1 MEEKLPEIHTEEVHD
16 ILSKPPSGIIR
27 NGIMLIG
34 IVVVLLLVGS
44 WFVKYPDKVSATIAV
59 SSSNVP
65 ASLVAK
71 SSGKITHLFVTNNQA
86 VSEGEILAVIE
97 NNAEYTHV
105 LLLDSL
111 ISFFDVEDD
120 TKLEDISK
128 QSMLMLGDLQSDFLQ
143 FQKTVS
149 DFLLFKSLN
158 LISKKIAALQKQIR
172 LTEQYYKRISDQS
185 ALQEEDLDIAK
196 NEFFRD
202 SVLFSQKVISAAEYD
217 KSKAA
222 LIQRKQSF
230 LSSKANLSNIQ
241 MQKAQIE
248 QQIIEMQLQLT
259 DESKQYTQTITQSHK
274 ALSNSINIW
283 KRNYLFISPLKGNC
297 TFTNTREVNQN
308 VSAGDVVFTVV
319 PLQKSELVGIL
330 KLPMQGAGKVK
341 VGQVVNIKFDNFPYM
356 EFGVVKGIVKSISLV
371 TNDSNYIVEVSFP
384 NGLKTN
390 YGKSLLFSQEMS
402 GIAEIIT
409 EDLRVIER
417 FLNPIK
423 SILKQNL

>member
-1 MEEKLPEIHTEEVHD
+1 M
-16 ILSKPPSGIIR
+16 
-27 NGIMLIG
+27 
-34 IVVVLLLVGS
+34 
-44 WFVKYPDKVSATIAV
+44 
-59 SSSNVP
+59 
-65 ASLVAK
+65 
-71 SSGKITHLFVTNNQA
+71 
-86 VSEGEILAVIE
+86 
-97 NNAEYTHV
+97 
-105 LLLDSL
+105 

>member
-34 IVVVLLLVGS
+34 IVVVLLLAGS

-71 SSGKITHLFVTNNQA
+71 SSGKITHMFVTNNQV

-111 ISFFDVEDD
+111 ISSFDVEDD

-143 FQKTVS
+143 FQKIVS

-196 NEFFRD
+196 NEFYRD

-217 KSKAA
+217 KSKVA
-222 LIQRKQSF
+222 LIQRKQSC
-230 LSSKANLSNIQ
+230 L
-241 MQKAQIE
+241 
-248 QQIIEMQLQLT
+248 
-259 DESKQYTQTITQSHK
+259 Y
-274 ALSNSINIW
+274 
-283 KRNYLFISPLKGNC
+283 Y
-297 TFTNTREVNQN
+297 
-308 VSAGDVVFTVV
+308 
-319 PLQKSELVGIL
+319 
-330 KLPMQGAGKVK
+330 
-341 VGQVVNIKFDNFPYM
+341 
-356 EFGVVKGIVKSISLV
+356 
-371 TNDSNYIVEVSFP
+371 
-384 NGLKTN
+384 KTN
-390 YGKSLLFSQEMS
+390 
-402 GIAEIIT
+402 I
-409 EDLRVIER
+409 
-417 FLNPIK
+417 
-423 SILKQNL
+423 